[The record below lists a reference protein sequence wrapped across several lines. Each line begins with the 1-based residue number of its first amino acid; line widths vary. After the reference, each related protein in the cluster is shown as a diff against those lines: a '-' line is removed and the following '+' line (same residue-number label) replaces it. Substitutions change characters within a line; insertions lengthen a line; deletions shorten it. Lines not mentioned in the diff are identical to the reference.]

1 LDILDAICQRLGLK
15 IGSVEKEFARI
26 TAEVFGAELAADIN
40 PILMRGLL
48 DHMTGLSFSNR
59 LGLGDIIPG
68 TGILKPSATKDEIL
82 REVENLAGAPTS
94 FLVGV
99 LNWGGSTLPAV
110 VTGRQSPMELL
121 RDSPIR
127 AIKNVGDAWK
137 YADTGAILDNKG
149 YVVAKNVSTW
159 ELFGK
164 AMGFYPSRAQMQ
176 MDWMSADRQ
185 EQAYMSMIKTELTRE
200 GVAARLENDTERLA
214 QVKKFVAD
222 WNEDTKG
229 TRLEM
234 RNFDRGLTQ
243 AYREAS
249 KPLAIRALKSSA
261 KGGRMEAK
269 EMLRLYGVDEETLAG
284 IPD

>member
-1 LDILDAICQRLGLK
+1 ML
-15 IGSVEKEFARI
+15 SW
-26 TAEVFGAELAADIN
+26 GA
-40 PILMRGLL
+40 
-48 DHMTGLSFSNR
+48 
-59 LGLGDIIPG
+59 
-68 TGILKPSATKDEIL
+68 
-82 REVENLAGAPTS
+82 
-94 FLVGV
+94 
-99 LNWGGSTLPAV
+99 STLPAV
-110 VTGRQSPMELL
+110 ATGRQSPIELL

-137 YADTGAILDNKG
+137 YSDTGAILDNKG

-159 ELFGK
+159 ELLGK

-176 MDWMSADRQ
+176 MDWMSADKQ

-214 QVKKFVAD
+214 QVRKFVSD

-261 KGGRMEAK
+261 KSGRMEAK
-269 EMLRLYGVDEETLAG
+269 DMLRLYGVDEETLAG